1 MRKDIHAVIFD
12 FGGVITRP
20 QDEARKRAMIDTIGL
35 SYRDFTRS
43 YLLYREGYDAGRMKG
58 TEYWARIC
66 IDHSIQVEHDVIK
79 KLIRLDVKSWTIINE
94 TMIALASKLQG
105 SNVKTALL
113 SNMTQD
119 ILTYIRKKYPWLNDF
134 TTCVFSCEHMVTKP
148 DKRIYHICLQ
158 SLNEKA
164 EDCLFIDDS
173 DINLQSARDIGFN
186 TILFQNERDLENEI
200 KTRYQFT

>member
-1 MRKDIHAVIFD
+1 MRKDILAVIFD
-12 FGGVITRP
+12 FGGVITRT
-20 QDEARKRAMIDTIGL
+20 QDEAIKRTMIDMIGL
-35 SYRDFTRS
+35 NYRDFTRS
-43 YLLYREGYDAGRMKG
+43 YLLYRDRYDAGRMEG

-66 IDHSIQVEHDVIK
+66 IDHSIQVEHDVIT
-79 KLIRLDVKSWTIINE
+79 KLIQLDVKSWTMINE
-94 TMIALASKLQG
+94 TIMALASKLQV

-119 ILTYIRKKYPWLNDF
+119 VLTYIRKKYPWLNDF
-134 TTCVFSCEHMVTKP
+134 TTCIFSCEHKVTKP

-164 EDCLFIDDS
+164 ENCLFIDDS
-173 DINLQSARDIGFN
+173 DINLQSAKDMGFN
-186 TILFQNERDLENEI
+186 TILFQNECDLLNEM